1 MKVSLYY
8 HGAEEDVIIPDSCS
22 VEIVEP
28 QVLDLGTP
36 EEGMIQRAL
45 ENPIDSKP
53 LNEFVEAHDSFLVIV
68 NDHARPTPT
77 PKVLRHVLPLLRE
90 KRYGIIV
97 ATGTHASPSEEDLKE
112 LILGEFYDE
121 LREEL
126 MIHDS
131 RTVETINLGKTSK
144 GTPVMINRIIEDY
157 EAFISI
163 NSIEPHYF
171 AGFTGGRKSFLPGIA
186 AYDSVEA
193 NHSMALLEESRIMA
207 LEGNPLAEDLEE
219 AARIAVKGH
228 PTFAVNVVLDGA
240 HNIVTVVAGDI
251 FKQLKDGAEVARSI
265 YSPSAKTVP
274 DILVSVVHS
283 PLDQNLYQAQ
293 KGFEN
298 TLLAIKQGGI
308 MILVAACYDGIGP
321 DDYAAMLQSA
331 ESPEELMAK
340 FEEIKQHYQLGWHKV
355 GSIPPF
361 LTDKDLWM
369 VTEIDNENLDRI
381 FIRGFESIQEALDAA
396 IEKKGDDANILIVKD
411 SGNVCPVID

>member
-1 MKVSLYY
+1 MKVNLYY
-8 HGAEEDVIIPDSCS
+8 HGAEEDVNIPDTCT

-36 EEGMIQRAL
+36 EEGMIKRAL
-45 ENPIDSKP
+45 ENPMDSEP
-53 LNEFVEAHDSFLVIV
+53 LNEFVETHDSFLVIV

-77 PKVLRHVLPLLRE
+77 PKILKHVLPLLRE
-90 KRYGIIV
+90 KKFGMIV
-97 ATGTHASPSEEDLKE
+97 ATGTHASPSEKDLKQ

-121 LREEL
+121 LRENL
-126 MIHDS
+126 VIHDS
-131 RTVETINLGKTSK
+131 KTAETVDLGKTSK
-144 GTPVMINRIIEDY
+144 GTPVMINKVVQEF
-157 EAFISI
+157 EAFITI

-186 AYDSVEA
+186 AYDSIEA

-207 LEGNPLAEDLEE
+207 LKGNPLAEDLEE
-219 AARIAVKGH
+219 AARMAVKGH
-228 PTFAVNVVLDGA
+228 PTFGVNVVLDGA

-251 FKQLKDGAEVARSI
+251 FKQLYEGAEVARSI
-265 YSPSAKTVP
+265 YSPVAKSIP

-298 TLLAIKQGGI
+298 TLLAIKPGGI

-321 DDYAAMLQSA
+321 DDYADMLQSA
-331 ESPEELMAK
+331 ESPEELAAK
-340 FEEIKQHYQLGWHKV
+340 FEEIKEHYQLGWHKV

-369 VTEIDNENLDRI
+369 VTEIDNENLDRV
-381 FIRGFESIQEALDAA
+381 FIRGFGSIQEALDAA
-396 IEKKGDDANILIVKD
+396 IEKKGDDSSILIVKD
-411 SGNVCPVID
+411 SGNVCPVIE